1 MTSAS
6 KPPSTDP
13 DDKPEGAVTPHA
25 IAAPRSEDETAT
37 VSETAD
43 TAEAPLQSPSSATRT
58 PGSPAAPPRSGERR
72 VLRMLWPYI
81 RGFPVRI
88 SISAALLIIAKVAT
102 IGVPLSLKAIV
113 DHLDPR
119 IALLSVP
126 IALIAGY
133 GALRLIGTLFGQL
146 RDTVFER
153 VSQRAMRASGLDAF
167 RHLHK
172 LSLRFHLDRHTGGV
186 GRDISRGTRGVY
198 NLLGWVVFNIVPTL
212 VEIAMVTAL
221 LLRELDWRYAV
232 VTLVTMAVYI
242 AATIWI
248 SEWRTAGVRAMNEV
262 ESLSNARAVDSL
274 LNYETVKYF
283 GNEEFEARRYDAELR
298 RYEDAAVK
306 TESSLAVLNGAQ
318 ALIIAA
324 GLTILMAMAAA
335 GVVSGKLSVG
345 DLVLVNTLLIQ
356 LSVPLNMLGF
366 TYRQIK
372 QGVIDME
379 RMFALLDEHA
389 EISDAPGAPALH
401 VRGGEVR
408 FEHVSFHYDP
418 QRAILHD
425 VDFTIPPGRTLAVV
439 GATGAGKSTL
449 SRLLFRFYDVS
460 AGRIT
465 IDGQDIRKV
474 TQASLRAA
482 IGIVPQDTVL
492 FNDSIY
498 YNIAYGRTEATR
510 EEVEAAA
517 KAAHIHDF
525 VMSLPQRYDS
535 QVGER
540 GLKLS
545 GGEKQRVAIAR
556 ALLKRPAILV
566 FDEATSAL
574 DTRTEK
580 VIQAEL
586 AEIARGRTTLIV
598 AHRLSTIVDADEI
611 LVLDHGR
618 IVERGT
624 HAGLL
629 GLEGRYAALWAMQA
643 KAPQGAEA

>member
-1 MTSAS
+1 MTSQS
-6 KPPSTDP
+6 NPPDNDP
-13 DDKPEGAVTPHA
+13 VDKPEGAVTPHA
-25 IAAPRSEDETAT
+25 TAAPRSEDETAT
-37 VSETAD
+37 VSE
-43 TAEAPLQSPSSATRT
+43 SPGTTKRRNGA
-58 PGSPAAPPRSGERR
+58 GR
-72 VLRMLWPYI
+72 VLAMLWPYI
-81 RGFPVRI
+81 RGFPGRM
-88 SISAALLIIAKVAT
+88 SIAAALLIIAKVAT

-119 IALLSVP
+119 TALLSVP

-133 GALRLIGTLFGQL
+133 GLLRLIGTLFGQL

-153 VSQRAMRASGLDAF
+153 VSQRAMRSSGLDAF

-212 VEIAMVTAL
+212 VEIALVTAL

-232 VTLVTMAVYI
+232 VTLITMLVYI

-248 SEWRTAGVRAMNEV
+248 SEWRTAGVRTMNEV
-262 ESLSNARAVDSL
+262 ESLANARAVDSL

-283 GNEEFEARRYDAELR
+283 GNEEFEARRYDADLR

-306 TESSLAVLNGAQ
+306 TESSLAVLNGVQ
-318 ALIIAA
+318 ALVIAI
-324 GLTILMAMAAA
+324 GLTLLMAMAAA
-335 GVVSGKLSVG
+335 GVVAHKLSVG
-345 DLVLVNTLLIQ
+345 DLVLVNTLLLQ

-389 EISDAPGAPALH
+389 EVRDVPGAHALQL
-401 VRGGEVR
+401 RGAQVR
-408 FEHVSFHYDP
+408 FEHVSFHYNPD
-418 QRAILHD
+418 RAILQD
-425 VDFTIPPGRTLAVV
+425 VDFSIPPGKSVAVV

-465 IDGQDIRKV
+465 IDGQDIRAM
-474 TQASLRAA
+474 TQESLRAA

-498 YNIAYGRTEATR
+498 YNIAYGRPEAAR

-517 KAAHIHDF
+517 RAAHIHDF
-525 VMSLPQRYDS
+525 VLSLPQGYES

-586 AEIARGRTTLIV
+586 VEIARGRTTLIV

-618 IVERGT
+618 IVERGS
-624 HAGLL
+624 HAQLL
-629 GLEGRYAALWAMQA
+629 EWDGRYAELWTMQA
-643 KAPQGAEA
+643 RAPQTELTGA